1 MWGLMITSYLGIL
14 VTFILLFITGLQGY
28 FHFQVMNAN
37 HSQFA
42 LITAMIYMF
51 TQTLIMFYF
60 IGSGTAIKK
69 SIQSSGRGIESYEK
83 VKKGKML
90 LFPHLTL
97 NMVLVG
103 TVFILG
109 GAVQTGSVSGWI
121 HGILFIISFIHF
133 LYTILLEHRGFKDNI
148 DILVELAEEDKS
160 AALESA

>member
-60 IGSGTAIKK
+60 IECC
-69 SIQSSGRGIESYEK
+69 GRGIESYEK